1 MTRRDLLKF
10 AGACA
15 VGWVSDVFNR
25 TAEFGALFAGTRN
38 EYDLV
43 AVKNGSPDKLFDAG
57 IKAFGGMTAFVKKGQ
72 TVLVKPNCAQVLG
85 SEYAANTNPILL
97 KRIIEHARNAGAS
110 KIYVFDHSLGS
121 AQACY
126 KNSGI
131 EEATKSAGGI
141 IVPADD
147 KKYYHVKDIP
157 HAKILKQAAFHEVF
171 LEVDVVINVPILK
184 HHWGTGLTMAM
195 KNIMGVVWDRG
206 FFHSNNLHQCI
217 ADLSLYRKP
226 DLNVIDAYTI
236 MTDNGPRGGSIQDT
250 KIIKNQI
257 LSRDIVSA
265 DAAGAKIFGMEP
277 EEIDYIRIAHEMKIG
292 TKNLKDLNIA
302 RIVL

>member
-1 MTRRDLLKF
+1 
-10 AGACA
+10 
-15 VGWVSDVFNR
+15 
-25 TAEFGALFAGTRN
+25 
-38 EYDLV
+38 
-43 AVKNGSPDKLFDAG
+43 
-57 IKAFGGMTAFVKKGQ
+57 
-72 TVLVKPNCAQVLG
+72 
-85 SEYAANTNPILL
+85 
-97 KRIIEHARNAGAS
+97 
-110 KIYVFDHSLGS
+110 
-121 AQACY
+121 
-126 KNSGI
+126 
-131 EEATKSAGGI
+131 
-141 IVPADD
+141 
-147 KKYYHVKDIP
+147 
-157 HAKILKQAAFHEVF
+157 
-171 LEVDVVINVPILK
+171 VDVVINVPILK